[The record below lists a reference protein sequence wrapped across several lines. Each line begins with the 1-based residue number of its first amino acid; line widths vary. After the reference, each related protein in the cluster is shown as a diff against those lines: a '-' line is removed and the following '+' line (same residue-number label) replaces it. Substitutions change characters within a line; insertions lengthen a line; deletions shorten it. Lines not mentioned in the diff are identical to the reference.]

1 MAEKEPAPEADVLEQ
16 TQTIDGSDAPE
27 VEEIPL
33 EVSEADALEQARPLA
48 AADPEPVTLPADVP
62 EADALDQTR
71 TAADT
76 DDEDWR

>member
-1 MAEKEPAPEADVLEQ
+1 MAENDPAPEADVLEQ
-16 TQTIDGSDAPE
+16 TQTLDGSDTRE

-33 EVSEADALEQARPLA
+33 EVPEADALEQARPLA
-48 AADPEPVTLPADVP
+48 DADREPVSLPADVP

-71 TAADT
+71 AADT